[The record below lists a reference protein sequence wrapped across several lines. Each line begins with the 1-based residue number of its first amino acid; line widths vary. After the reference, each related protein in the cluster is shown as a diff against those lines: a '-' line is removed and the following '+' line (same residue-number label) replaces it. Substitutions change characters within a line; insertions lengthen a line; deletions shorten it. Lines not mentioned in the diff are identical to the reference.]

1 MAMKRSAF
9 PCGQTPSTKPATS
22 IMSTTSSA
30 KTAPSGRSFPSR
42 ISAEV
47 AGVTWSWSK
56 VPVRRSFTIETAV
69 MIVVRKESTKP
80 KVPATMK
87 GLPSRRG
94 LKSARDGLDPA
105 GRRRGG
111 GGDGG
116 GDAGGEAGGEAGAAA
131 CEEASDERLG
141 VAGERRLAPVVDH
154 LHLRW
159 LPAVQIAV

>member
-1 MAMKRSAF
+1 M
-9 PCGQTPSTKPATS
+9 T
-22 IMSTTSSA
+22 TTSSA

-69 MIVVRKESTKP
+69 MIVVRKVSTKP

-94 LKSARDGLDPA
+94 LKSARVTTSTPP
-105 GRRRGG
+105 
-111 GGDGG
+111 
-116 GDAGGEAGGEAGAAA
+116 AGAALR
-131 CEEASDERLG
+131 EEAPDERLG

-154 LHLRW
+154 LHLGR
-159 LPAVQIAV
+159 LAAVQVAVEVGRDDECRADRPRDQRVLEGG